1 MTVICRTPTT
11 CSHVSGEAPTAVI
24 WEAGGNEVTVTVVF
38 PVRSAFDFAITFR
51 PHFG

>member
-1 MTVICRTPTT
+1 
-11 CSHVSGEAPTAVI
+11 
-24 WEAGGNEVTVTVVF
+24 VTVTVVF